1 MNSFIN
7 QKTKKNAI
15 DLKKKKKS
23 LFKETKTEKEPIFS
37 LEAGASKIEVA
48 GFLAGVRLFMKTLSV
63 RP

>member
-1 MNSFIN
+1 MNSFFN
-7 QKTKKNAI
+7 QKTKKIAI
-15 DLKKKKKS
+15 DLKRKS
-23 LFKETKTEKEPIFS
+23 LFKKTKTEKEPIFS

>member
-7 QKTKKNAI
+7 QKKCNRLKESL
-15 DLKKKKKS
+15 LKK
-23 LFKETKTEKEPIFS
+23 TKTEKEPIFS

-48 GFLAGVRLFMKTLSV
+48 GFLAGVRLFMKTMSV